1 MNNCWRSGLDSLLS
15 QNVPPGHTHSDARAG
30 ACTLLPAY
38 TCTHVC
44 THMEAHACTR
54 RWARADGRDIGQG
67 DPASAMC
74 FARSSCRGSCSAWR
88 GGHRDRGPAR
98 CTEAQINPGTRN
110 QEPVTPFLPPKAP
123 GRTDWARGKKATSPF
138 VFPRRAFCHHDN
150 RELLWESVLVP
161 QALE

>member
-1 MNNCWRSGLDSLLS
+1 MFLPATLTQMHAQVRARSC
-15 QNVPPGHTHSDARAG
+15 PHTHAHTCAHTWRHTRARSDG
-30 ACTLLPAY
+30 HDL
-38 TCTHVC
+38 
-44 THMEAHACTR
+44 
-54 RWARADGRDIGQG
+54 GQG
-67 DPASAMC
+67 DPASATC

-88 GGHRDRGPAR
+88 GGRRDRGPAR

-138 VFPRRAFCHHDN
+138 VFPGRAFCHHDN
-150 RELLWESVLVP
+150 CELLWESVLLP